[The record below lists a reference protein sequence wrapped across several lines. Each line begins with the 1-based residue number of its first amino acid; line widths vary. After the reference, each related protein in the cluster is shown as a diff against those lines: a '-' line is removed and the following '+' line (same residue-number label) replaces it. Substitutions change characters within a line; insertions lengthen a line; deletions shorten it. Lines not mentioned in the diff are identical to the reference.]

1 MLLFEHKHEI
11 NKTSIHIS
19 SFKHFSSTC
28 GMQIFERDFQQGQHN
43 AWDNTHWIRLVFTS
57 IFMFMILN
65 WLEVCVC
72 GGGVFL
78 LFHFTNDCSIK
89 NEIQQKKK
97 IVFLYLGKKLLLLK
111 WSLHGN
117 RHPNWRGFLWN
128 FGKSFLT
135 QVWH

>member
-1 MLLFEHKHEI
+1 MLLFEHKQEI

-57 IFMFMILN
+57 IFAFMILN
-65 WLEVCVC
+65 WLEVFV
-72 GGGVFL
+72 GGGVCFFAFSFHKWL
-78 LFHFTNDCSIK
+78 LNTEWNTPKK
-89 NEIQQKKK
+89 N

-111 WSLHGN
+111 WSLQGN

-128 FGKSFLT
+128 FGKSFIT
-135 QVWH
+135 Q